1 MIPKQKKKYQR
12 PLIKVVKIRNMAD
25 LLLVDSED
33 PPPDVIPV
41 I

>member
-25 LLLVDSED
+25 LLLIDSEE